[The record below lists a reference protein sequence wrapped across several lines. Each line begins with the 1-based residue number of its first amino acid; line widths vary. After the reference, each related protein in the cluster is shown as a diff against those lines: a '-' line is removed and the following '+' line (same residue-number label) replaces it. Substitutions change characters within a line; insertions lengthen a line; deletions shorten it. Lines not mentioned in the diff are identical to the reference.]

1 MQLSVVLVGG
11 SAREDESDESVTS
24 ELVVG
29 GRGGKL
35 GGGRWQVVVGDG
47 KWQVGGWEVASWGID
62 STPGVRAVRPFSE

>member
-35 GGGRWQVVVGDG
+35 GGGRWQVG
-47 KWQVGGWEVASWGID
+47 WWEMASCGGRWEVASWGMGGGQLGD
-62 STPGVRAVRPFSE
+62 